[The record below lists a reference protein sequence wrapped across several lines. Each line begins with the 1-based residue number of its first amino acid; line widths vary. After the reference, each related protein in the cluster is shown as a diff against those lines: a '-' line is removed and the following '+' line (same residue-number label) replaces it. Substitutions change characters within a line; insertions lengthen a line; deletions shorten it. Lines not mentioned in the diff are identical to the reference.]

1 MGYLERF
8 TGRANDYVA
17 GRPSYPAA
25 CFDLLFAGLDD
36 AANICVVDLG
46 AGTGISARLLAAH
59 GAAVI
64 AVEPN
69 AAMRE
74 GAAGAPNVTWVA
86 RTAEDTGLPD
96 AVADLVTAF
105 QAFHWFDSEA
115 AIAEMRRLLRPGG
128 RAALVYN
135 ERDERDAFTAA
146 YGDIVRRH
154 ATDQTE
160 GRRGYGRTTF
170 EESPAWSHAGVT
182 EFENEQILDR
192 AGVHARALST
202 SYLPNAGPAAEALHA
217 EIDALFD
224 RYASAGSVTM
234 HLKTIVTLRGDSL
247 R

>member
-17 GRPSYPAA
+17 GRPSYPDA
-25 CFDLLFAGLDD
+25 CFELLFAGLGD
-36 AANICVVDLG
+36 AAKICVVDLG
-46 AGTGISARLLAAH
+46 AGTGISSRLLAAH
-59 GAAVI
+59 GAEVI

-74 GAAGAPNVTWVA
+74 GAAAAPNVTWVA
-86 RTAEDTGLPD
+86 RTAEETGLPTGS
-96 AVADLVTAF
+96 ADLVTAF
-105 QAFHWFDSEA
+105 QAFHWFDAEA
-115 AIAEMRRLLRPGG
+115 AIAEMRRLLRPFGH
-128 RAALVYN
+128 AALVYN

-170 EESPAWSHAGVT
+170 EHSPAWSHVSVT

-202 SYLPNAGPAAEALHA
+202 SYLPNAGPAADALHA
-217 EIDALFD
+217 DIDAMFD
-224 RYASAGSVTM
+224 RYASDGAVTM
-234 HLKTIVTLRGDSL
+234 HLKTMVTLRGDWL

>member
-17 GRPSYPAA
+17 GRPSYPDA
-25 CFDLLFAGLDD
+25 CFALLFEGLGN
-36 AANICVVDLG
+36 AAKIRVVDLG
-46 AGTGISARLLAAH
+46 AGTGISSRLLAAH
-59 GAAVI
+59 GAEVI

-69 AAMRE
+69 AAMRD
-74 GAAGAPNVTWVA
+74 GAAPAPNVTWVA
-86 RTAEDTGLPD
+86 RTAEDTGLPG
-96 AVADLVTAF
+96 ASADLVTAF
-105 QAFHWFDSEA
+105 QAFHWFDTEA
-115 AIAEMRRLLRPGG
+115 AIGEMRRLLRPGG

-154 ATDQTE
+154 ATDRTE
-160 GRRGYGRTTF
+160 SRRGYGRTAF
-170 EESPAWSHAGVT
+170 EESPVWSRVRVT
-182 EFENEQILDR
+182 EFDNQQILDR

-202 SYLPNAGPAAEALHA
+202 SYLPNAGPAADALHA

-224 RYASAGSVTM
+224 RYARDGSATM

>member
-17 GRPSYPAA
+17 GRPSYPDA
-25 CFDLLFAGLDD
+25 CFDVLFEGLGDG
-36 AANICVVDLG
+36 AKIRVVDLG
-46 AGTGISARLLAAH
+46 AGTGISSRLLAAH
-59 GAAVI
+59 GAEVI

-74 GAAGAPNVTWVA
+74 GAAPAQNVTWVA

-96 AVADLVTAF
+96 GSADLVTAF
-105 QAFHWFDSEA
+105 QAFHWFDAEA

-146 YGDIVRRH
+146 YGDLVRRH
-154 ATDQTE
+154 ATDRTE
-160 GRRGYGRTTF
+160 SRRGYGRTAF
-170 EESPAWSHAGVT
+170 ETSPAWKHASVA
-182 EFENEQILDR
+182 EFENEQSLER

-202 SYLPNAGPAAEALHA
+202 SYLPNTGPAADDLHA

-224 RYASAGSVTM
+224 RYSSDGSVTM
-234 HLKTIVTLRGDSL
+234 RMKTIVTSRHD
-247 R
+247 

>member
-17 GRPSYPAA
+17 GRPSYPDA
-25 CFDLLFAGLDD
+25 CFALLFAGLGD
-36 AANICVVDLG
+36 AAKICVVDLG
-46 AGTGISARLLAAH
+46 AGTGISSRLLAAH
-59 GAAVI
+59 GANVI

-74 GAAGAPNVTWVA
+74 GAAAAPNVTWVA
-86 RTAEDTGLPD
+86 RTAEDTGLPN
-96 AVADLVTAF
+96 ASADLVTAF

-135 ERDERDAFTAA
+135 ERDERDAFTAG
-146 YGDIVRRH
+146 YGDVVRRH
-154 ATDQTE
+154 ATDRTE
-160 GRRGYGRTTF
+160 SRRGYGRAAF
-170 EESPAWSHAGVT
+170 EGSPAWSDVSVT

-217 EIDALFD
+217 EIDTLFD
-224 RYASAGSVTM
+224 RYARDGTATM
-234 HLKTIVTLRGDSL
+234 YLKTIVTLRGDSL